1 MLDDIN
7 KEIHSLVNRGRVSFE
22 ESAKMKLVFSVIVAV
37 VLIGCCEAQIGG
49 FAASQNCAGGSNCN
63 QNNFG
68 RKRRQILEEI
78 LTKVEAEESAREAA
92 KNEAEEL
99 ARDVA
104 KREAEAQFV
113 GFTASQN
120 CVGSLCNQ
128 NNLGQAGAQ
137 FGGFTAAQNCVG
149 ALCNQNNFGRKKRQ
163 IAEMIES
170 LTKEVMEDENLDVEE
185 TPLERETRE
194 AEAEPQFGSFTAS
207 QNCAGSNCNQ
217 NNFGSQ
223 PQFGNFDAAQN
234 CVGSNCNQNNF
245 GRKKREVIAALLEE
259 LL

>member
-1 MLDDIN
+1 M
-7 KEIHSLVNRGRVSFE
+7 
-22 ESAKMKLVFSVIVAV
+22 
-37 VLIGCCEAQIGG
+37 
-49 FAASQNCAGGSNCN
+49 
-63 QNNFG
+63 
-68 RKRRQILEEI
+68 EEI

-170 LTKEVMEDENLDVEE
+170 LTKEVMEDENLDV
-185 TPLERETRE
+185 
-194 AEAEPQFGSFTAS
+194 
-207 QNCAGSNCNQ
+207 
-217 NNFGSQ
+217 
-223 PQFGNFDAAQN
+223 
-234 CVGSNCNQNNF
+234 
-245 GRKKREVIAALLEE
+245 
-259 LL
+259 

>member
-1 MLDDIN
+1 
-7 KEIHSLVNRGRVSFE
+7 
-22 ESAKMKLVFSVIVAV
+22 
-37 VLIGCCEAQIGG
+37 
-49 FAASQNCAGGSNCN
+49 
-63 QNNFG
+63 
-68 RKRRQILEEI
+68 LEEI
-78 LTKVEAEESAREAA
+78 LTEVEAEESAREAA

-104 KREAEAQFV
+104 KREAEAEAQFG

-120 CVGSLCNQ
+120 CVGALCNQ

-185 TPLERETRE
+185 TPIERETRE
-194 AEAEPQFGSFTAS
+194 AEAEPQFGGFTAS

-217 NNFGSQ
+217 NNFGSNPGSQ

>member
-1 MLDDIN
+1 MG
-7 KEIHSLVNRGRVSFE
+7 GRVSFE

-104 KREAEAQFV
+104 KREAE
-113 GFTASQN
+113 
-120 CVGSLCNQ
+120 
-128 NNLGQAGAQ
+128 AQ